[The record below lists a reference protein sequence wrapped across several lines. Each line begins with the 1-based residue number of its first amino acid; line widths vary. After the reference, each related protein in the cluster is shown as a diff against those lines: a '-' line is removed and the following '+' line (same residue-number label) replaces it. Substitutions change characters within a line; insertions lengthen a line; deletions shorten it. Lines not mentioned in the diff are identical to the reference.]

1 MSKIKLI
8 GLLLPIL
15 FGFNLN
21 AQAGEYSYQCVVIND
36 AVIEE
41 DGKIR
46 IFSKSLNIGKRFAV
60 NKKTGDLTG
69 DIYFAT
75 YPFTTP
81 KIIAN
86 GGKDGSFKVLWVAK
100 AGGKDSSHSDLL
112 VVKEYAIQ
120 PKKSFSYFT
129 GSQLTTGLCE

>member
-1 MSKIKLI
+1 MKKIKLI
-8 GLLLPIL
+8 VLLLPIL
-15 FGFNLN
+15 IGVHLD

-36 AVIEE
+36 AFIEE

-46 IFSKSLNIGKRFAV
+46 IFSESLNIGKKFAV

-69 DIYFAT
+69 DIYFAA

-81 KIIAN
+81 KIIAK

-120 PKKSFSYFT
+120 LKKSFSYFT
-129 GSQLTTGLCE
+129 GSQLTTGLCD